1 MHHFSS
7 SCNLSFTSWNS
18 GLTTKRIS
26 RTSCLQ
32 NSKDIF
38 SFLDQVSPWCSLL
51 QGFPSGSVVKNPPA
65 MQEPQVQSLG
75 YLNWTIEPLYF
86 SSLENPMDRGAW
98 RATLHRVTKSWK
110 RLKRLGTH
118 ALYSIGFWDIW
129 FFCFSAYLSFFLFF
143 FFKVAGYNVYF
154 YFLFFLIL
162 FYFCIPF

>member
-118 ALYSIGFWDIW
+118 ALYAIGFWDIW
-129 FFCFSAYLSFFLFF
+129 FFCFSAYLSFFLSFF
-143 FFKVAGYNVYF
+143 FF
-154 YFLFFLIL
+154 
-162 FYFCIPF
+162 